1 MKKILSQLIFPLAAI
16 AVLLSF
22 DACKPEPTP
31 EPEGSQVPFTNPNA
45 TPYDMVS
52 QIPPF
57 FSMMPLPANDP
68 MTVEAIS
75 LGRHLFWEKK
85 MSLDNTISCGSCHLP
100 NHAFSDPATFSL
112 GVGGAIGERQSMT
125 LANVGWSPTYFWDGR
140 EGSLEAQIVQPV
152 IHPKEMNQSW
162 GQTLEK
168 LKTDPQYKP
177 MFHAAFGSD
186 HITQSRVTRAIAQF
200 IRTMISGNSKY
211 DRWKLGLEDFTFAE
225 ERGFELFILEG
236 GDPASGQGGQFG
248 ADCFH
253 CHTLGG
259 NQFTN
264 YELINNGL
272 DPESA
277 WTDLGLGAITGDP
290 FDNAKF
296 KVPTLRNIEKSAP
309 YMHDGR
315 FQTLE
320 EVIEH
325 YNMGGHPST
334 TTSPF
339 MKYSQGGLNLPP
351 EDKLALIAF
360 LKTLTD
366 DAFMENPAF
375 SDPN

>member
-1 MKKILSQLIFPLAAI
+1 MKYAIYNILLGFTILAM
-16 AVLLSF
+16 S
-22 DACKPEPTP
+22 ACKPEPQP
-31 EPEGSQVPFTNPNA
+31 ELPGSQIPFTNPNA

-57 FSMMPLPANDP
+57 FGMMPLPANDP

-75 LGRHLFWEKK
+75 LGRYLFWDKK
-85 MSLDNTISCGSCHLP
+85 LSADNTISCGSCHLP
-100 NHAFSDPATFSL
+100 SHAFSDPQTFSI
-112 GVGGAIGERQSMT
+112 GVNGAIGARQSMT
-125 LANVGWSPTYFWDGR
+125 LTNVGWSPKLFWDGR
-140 EGSLEAQIVQPV
+140 ESSLESQIVQPV
-152 IHPKEMNQSW
+152 IHPLEMNQSW
-162 GQTLEK
+162 EDAIKKLEA
-168 LKTDPQYKP
+168 DPQYAP
-177 MFHAAFGSD
+177 MFTAAFGSN
-186 HITQSRVTRAIAQF
+186 HISQSRVTRAIAQF

-211 DRWKLGLEDFTFAE
+211 DRWKLGLEDFTLAE

-236 GDPASGQGGQFG
+236 GDPAAGQGGQFG

-264 YELINNGL
+264 YEFINNGL
-272 DPESA
+272 DPEVN
-277 WTDLGLGAITGDP
+277 WTDLGLGAVTGDP
-290 FDNAKF
+290 YDYAKF
-296 KVPTLRNIEKSAP
+296 KVPTLRNIENSAP

-315 FQTLE
+315 FQTLA

-334 TTSPF
+334 TASPF
-339 MKYSQGGLNLPP
+339 MKYTQGGLNLPE

-366 DAFMENPAF
+366 NNFMNNPSF
-375 SDPN
+375 SDPHQ